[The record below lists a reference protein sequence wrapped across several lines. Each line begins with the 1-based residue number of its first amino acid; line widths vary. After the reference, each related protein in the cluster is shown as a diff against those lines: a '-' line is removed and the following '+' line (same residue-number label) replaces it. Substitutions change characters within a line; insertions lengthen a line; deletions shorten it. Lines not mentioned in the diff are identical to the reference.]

1 MAEGNAAG
9 WPRAASPSPVA
20 PTGRPGKARTA
31 KRFAYRNAAIS
42 QATYLGITKLVL
54 ITCAEFA
61 DDNGVFWHSIR
72 SLARACGLSVGATHK
87 SVRELLQS
95 GVLKL
100 LRHGGPKTGSNKYQ
114 FVLTAIP
121 EHPTVYEVSREK
133 IHHTNVHQAN
143 LAEERSFGERS
154 VREVNGNPIQCSPG
168 EPMHGSAFTRRTE
181 DRELNLEDSK
191 LNRLKTGTG
200 RSFAHVR
207 ERPDP
212 VEDIERKRFR
222 SRL

>member
-1 MAEGNAAG
+1 MPHVGDVQCGGGLPKGFPHMVEANETGL
-9 WPRAASPSPVA
+9 PRAASPSPVA

-87 SVRELLQS
+87 SVHELLQS

-100 LRHGGPKTGSNKYQ
+100 LRHGGPKTGPNKYQ
-114 FVLTAIP
+114 FVLTAVP
-121 EHPTVYEVSREK
+121 EHHTVYEVSREN
-133 IHHTNVHQAN
+133 IQHPTATLRH
-143 LAEERSFGERS
+143 LGE
-154 VREVNGNPIQCSPG
+154 
-168 EPMHGSAFTRRTE
+168 
-181 DRELNLEDSK
+181 
-191 LNRLKTGTG
+191 
-200 RSFAHVR
+200 
-207 ERPDP
+207 
-212 VEDIERKRFR
+212 
-222 SRL
+222 